1 MRFYKGARRTM
12 TKMTGLH
19 ERTERGVS
27 IHRWLVMLSLVAA
40 GTCENGPTEIDR
52 SMGPVPAT
60 VTVTPSSAVLTG
72 AGGTVQ
78 LSARAFDA
86 DGNEIP
92 NAQISWSSADT
103 SVATVDASGLVTSA
117 GMGNAA
123 ITAQAGEVSGQA
135 SIFVSDD
142 PEKRVLAALFHATD
156 GYNWDDNTNWLSS
169 QPLRNWAG
177 VETTV
182 RGSVTSLY
190 LARNGL
196 SGAIP
201 AELGELESL
210 RYLNMASN
218 EITGGIPETLS
229 DLTSLRSLLLYRN
242 ELTGHVD
249 WLGELEMLEH
259 LDLGGNALSGELL
272 SEAAKL
278 PRLRI
283 LEVGDN
289 LLSGSIPA
297 ELTALPLLQVFVV
310 GSNSLVGGL
319 PGEFTESL
327 RKLNVGGNDLAG
339 LLPDGVTRLDLNE
352 LIFPNTGL
360 CAPRSPGFAEWMERI
375 PWVQSEDCPPGEHD
389 RLVLTAVYHAMGG
402 DGWTRRDGWL
412 SEQSLSTWEGV
423 DADVHGRVTRLNLA
437 ANEVVGEL
445 PVELTYL
452 LELAELDVSGNPGLA
467 GRFPPNMTQLDLDSF
482 SFQDSGLCSPLDQGF
497 QRWLGDIGEVRG
509 DQCVNPEAITVS
521 VPVVYLNQAIQD
533 PRASVPLVAGRD
545 ALLRVFAVADEWNFF
560 DSEARATFFRDGAE
574 VYTVDMAT
582 DGGWGIGTEVDE
594 GRVEGAHQALIPG
607 EILQPGLE
615 MVVEV
620 DPGGQLPLEEGSAL
634 RFPGTGRAALDIR
647 EMPQFELTLIPMLSM
662 TNPDSSVIRATE
674 GITAAS
680 ALLKETRLLLPV
692 DSVLLS
698 VREPHMTS
706 YEVSFQNIFPLLEEI
721 ELVRVADGASG
732 HYMGLMPP
740 VQGGAAYEPGWAGV
754 SEIHSQVIAHE
765 LGHNM
770 SLGHAPCGVGGSDP
784 NYPHGGGRIGYW
796 GYDLEEG
803 ALVRPVQS
811 DIMSYCYPS
820 WVSDFSFVK
829 ALEYR
834 LRADAPGRGATLAR
848 AERTTAL
855 VLWGRTGP
863 GGTALQP
870 AVVLDAPVSLPRT
883 DGPYRIEGL
892 GPDGARLFSLSFAP
906 WVEAESG
913 QGQFAFSLPVD
924 PAWADSLSRITLTGP
939 DGWDTLDRTTNRPI
953 GIFTDRNSG
962 RIRRILRGAFSLPNP
977 EEGLD
982 LAISLGLPEPAA
994 LRRR

>member
-1 MRFYKGARRTM
+1 MAKVTRLPDGAERRTSFRWWLLVLSLIAA
-12 TKMTGLH
+12 GAC
-19 ERTERGVS
+19 ERVPTETERP
-27 IHRWLVMLSLVAA
+27 A
-40 GTCENGPTEIDR
+40 
-52 SMGPVPAT
+52 GPVPAT
-60 VTVTPSSAVLTG
+60 VTVTPSLAVLTSS
-72 AGGTVQ
+72 GGTVQ
-78 LSARAFDA
+78 LSARVLDA

-92 NAQISWSSADT
+92 NAQVTWSSADT
-103 SVATVDASGLVTSA
+103 SVATVDASGVVTGA
-117 GMGNAA
+117 GMGNAT
-123 ITAQAGEVSGQA
+123 ITAQAGEAAGQA

-142 PEKRVLAALFHATD
+142 PQKRVLAALFQATD

-169 QPLRNWAG
+169 QPLRRWAG
-177 VETTV
+177 VQATV
-182 RGSVTSLY
+182 QGSVTSLY

-196 SGAIP
+196 SGTIP
-201 AELGELESL
+201 SELGELESL
-210 RYLNMASN
+210 NYLNMASN
-218 EITGGIPETLS
+218 DLTGGIPETLS
-229 DLTSLRSLLLYRN
+229 DLTSLRSLILNRN
-242 ELTGHVD
+242 QLSGRVD

-259 LDLGGNALSGELL
+259 LDLGGNALTGELL
-272 SEAAKL
+272 SEAVNL

-289 LLSGSIPA
+289 LLSGPIPA
-297 ELTALPLLQVFVV
+297 ELTALPLLEVLVV

-319 PGEFTESL
+319 PDGFTESL
-327 RKLNVGGNDLAG
+327 RRLNVAANDLAG
-339 LLPDGVTRLDLNE
+339 LLPDGLTRLELNE

-360 CAPRSPGFAEWMERI
+360 CVPRSPGFAEWMEEI
-375 PWVQSEDCPPGEHD
+375 SWVQAEECPPGEHD
-389 RLVLTAVYHAMGG
+389 RLVLTALYHAVGG

-412 SEQSLSTWEGV
+412 SDQSVSTWEGV
-423 DADVHGRVTRLNLA
+423 DADVHGRVTGLDLA

-452 LELAELDVSGNPGLA
+452 RELAGLDVSGNPGLA
-467 GRFPPNMTQLDLDSF
+467 GRFPPDMTQLDLDF
-482 SFQDSGLCSPLDQGF
+482 LGFQDSGLCAPLDRGF
-497 QRWLGDIGEVRG
+497 QGWLGDIAEVRG

-533 PRASVPLVAGRD
+533 PRASVPLVAERD

-560 DSEARATFFRDGAE
+560 DSEARAIFFRDGAE
-574 VYTVDMAT
+574 VYTADMAT
-582 DGGWGIGTEVDE
+582 DGSWGIGTEVDE
-594 GRVEGAHQALIPG
+594 GRVEGVHQALIPG
-607 EILQPGLE
+607 GILQPGLE

-620 DPGGQLPLEEGSAL
+620 DPRGELPLDEGSRL
-634 RFPGTGRAALDIR
+634 RFPETGRAVLDVR
-647 EMPQFELTLIPMLSM
+647 EMPQFELTLIPMISA

-674 GITAAS
+674 GITAES

-698 VREPHMTS
+698 LREPHVTS
-706 YEVSFQNIFPLLEEI
+706 YEVSFQNAFSLLEEI
-721 ELVRVADGASG
+721 QLLRTTDGASG

-740 VQGGAAYEPGWAGV
+740 VQGGAAYQPGWSGV

-770 SLGHAPCGVGGSDP
+770 NLGHAPCGVGGSDP
-784 NYPHGGGRIGYW
+784 DYPHGGGRIGYW

-803 ALVRPVQS
+803 ALVRPAHS

-820 WVSDFSFVK
+820 WISDFSFVK

-834 LRADAPGRGATLAR
+834 LRANAPGRGTTLAG
-848 AERTTAL
+848 AARTTAL

-863 GGTALQP
+863 DGTALQP

-883 DGPYRIEGL
+883 DGPYRVEGL

-913 QGQFAFSLPVD
+913 QGHFAFSLPVD

-962 RIRRILRGAFSLPNP
+962 RIRRILRGSFALPNP
-977 EEGLD
+977 EGGLD
-982 LAISLGLPEPAA
+982 VAISLGLPDPAA